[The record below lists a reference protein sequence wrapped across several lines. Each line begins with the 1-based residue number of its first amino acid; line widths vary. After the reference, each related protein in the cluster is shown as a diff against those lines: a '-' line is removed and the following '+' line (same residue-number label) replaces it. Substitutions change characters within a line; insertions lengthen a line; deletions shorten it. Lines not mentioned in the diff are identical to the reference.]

1 MTASVSTLISL
12 PQNTTQLAPLL
23 RALFLLSLMT
33 VFAGCTIAPVTQTAP
48 STAARKLRA
57 QHLQQLA
64 SIEQF
69 SMQGRIGVQTN
80 GKGFSGSLQWQH
92 SNTEDNIDLYS
103 PLGSQVASIKKTPDQ
118 VTLEDSSG
126 KRFSAVDAET
136 LTQETLG
143 WRLPLTGLVDWAIGR
158 PTQSPIHNSTWN
170 EQGLLTS
177 LEQDGWKI
185 EYDNYEQQGAYMLPG
200 KIFLKSDPLNLKL
213 LVEKWNKPE
222 QSASP

>member
-1 MTASVSTLISL
+1 MTAIRV
-12 PQNTTQLAPLL
+12 
-23 RALFLLSLMT
+23 LFLLVLVS
-33 VFAGCTIAPVTQTAP
+33 VFAGCVSVPPTKTEP
-48 STAARKLRA
+48 STTARKLRA

-69 SMQGRIGVQTN
+69 SIQGRIGVQTI

-92 SNTEDNIDLYS
+92 SSTEDHINLYS
-103 PLGSQVASIKKTPDQ
+103 PLGSQVASIKRTPDQ
-118 VTLEDSSG
+118 VVLKDSSG
-126 KRFSAVDAET
+126 KSFSAADAET

-143 WRLPLTGLVDWAIGR
+143 WRLPLAGLSDWSIGR
-158 PTQSPIHNSTWN
+158 PAQSSIQNSTWS

-200 KIFLKSDPLNLKL
+200 KIFLKSDKLNLKL
-213 LVEKWNKPE
+213 LVEKWNKLE
-222 QSASP
+222 QLELP

>member
-1 MTASVSTLISL
+1 MTASVSTLTRL
-12 PQNTTQLAPLL
+12 PQSTMQRMLSI

-33 VFAGCTIAPVTQTAP
+33 AFAGCSLAPVTQTEP
-48 STAARKLRA
+48 STAERKHRA

-69 SMQGRIGVQTN
+69 TMQGRIGVQTN

-92 SNTEDNIDLYS
+92 SNSEDNIDLYS

-158 PTQSPIHNSTWN
+158 PTQSPIQNSSWN
-170 EQGLLTS
+170 EQGLLIN

-185 EYDNYEQQGAYMLPG
+185 EYGNYEQQGTYMLPG
-200 KIFLKSDPLNLKL
+200 KIFLKSDQLNLKL
-213 LVEKWNKPE
+213 VVEKWNKLE

>member
-1 MTASVSTLISL
+1 MTAAVSTLIRL
-12 PQNTTQLAPLL
+12 PQNTIQAMSSI
-23 RALFLLSLMT
+23 RALILLSLMAA
-33 VFAGCTIAPVTQTAP
+33 FAGCSVAPVTQTVP
-48 STAARKLRA
+48 STAERKLRA

-92 SNTEDNIDLYS
+92 NNTEDDIDLYS
-103 PLGSQVASIKKTPDQ
+103 PLGSQVASIKKTPEQ
-118 VTLEDSSG
+118 VTLQDASG
-126 KRFSAVDAET
+126 KHFSAVDAET

-158 PTQSPIHNSTWN
+158 PTQSPIQNSTWN
-170 EQGLLTS
+170 EQGLLTR

-213 LVEKWNKPE
+213 LVEKWNNLE
-222 QSASP
+222 H

>member
-1 MTASVSTLISL
+1 MQPMSVI
-12 PQNTTQLAPLL
+12 
-23 RALFLLSLMT
+23 RMLFLFCLMS
-33 VFAGCTIAPVTQTAP
+33 VFAGCVSAPVTKTEP
-48 STAARKLRA
+48 STTARKLRA

-92 SNTEDNIDLYS
+92 NSTEDDIDLYS

-118 VTLEDSSG
+118 VTLKDSAG
-126 KRFSAVDAET
+126 KSFSAADAET

-143 WRLPLTGLVDWAIGR
+143 WKLPLTGLVDWSIGR
-158 PTQSPIHNSTWN
+158 PTQSPIQNSTWN
-170 EQGLLTS
+170 EQGLLTH

-200 KIFLKSDPLNLKL
+200 KILLKSDKLNLKL
-213 LVEKWNKPE
+213 LVEKWNNIE
-222 QSASP
+222 RQSHLK